1 MAYVDAQRN
10 VAVSY
15 GERDVK
21 ADVTAKNKRERT
33 VASNVEEGDT
43 ADAFLAQVSS
53 VSRFETAFLQGETEL
68 KRGRAVGSLAYLN
81 KAVELNDYDESAL
94 VARSRCHHQLGR
106 QELRNA

>member
-43 ADAFLAQVSS
+43 ADAFLAQVENIKSNSFRQS
-53 VSRFETAFLQGETEL
+53 VDLRLYSC
-68 KRGRAVGSLAYLN
+68 RGRLS
-81 KAVELNDYDESAL
+81 
-94 VARSRCHHQLGR
+94 
-106 QELRNA
+106 